1 LASTATDVP
10 LMVYNNPPIYSSD
23 ITSDILEQLADCD
36 TIVLQGQ
43 FGRHAAVHRYPQP
56 GG

>member
-1 LASTATDVP
+1 
-10 LMVYNNPPIYSSD
+10 MVYNNPPIYSSD